1 MSTAL
6 ASYRAVQGG
15 RATAEFWT
23 KRVEVAPIRT
33 WNAEIPESPD
43 QTEFLKRWFEFH
55 QGYRL
60 VKREDGSEE
69 RRAVLGEPWKDVAP
83 GELPRTLDELR
94 TGIREIPDDPSANL
108 QDWLQETM
116 PEPFESIE
124 DTLNALLEESDSD
137 AEDSRPSPEAGS
149 VVIVAE
155 PELDAESSPLIQRS
169 PRQPDVRQRAR
180 REVNSNQSGPRQ
192 LTVSSNEA
200 APPQTEQQARHEV
213 ARNRLEEARH
223 SRERAALAL
232 EEAESEV
239 QARQEEVRRIER
251 EQRTAENYTRV
262 FGTREEIERQGADY
276 ESPIGGMFN
285 RAWGRFREAEE
296 RRREGVPAPQ
306 GDPWSSAAPAHSNPT
321 STLTPPS
328 NSSLNTAPP
337 QSTATTR
344 YEPEFLTR
352 EINRISNEVLDDEMR
367 ELLVQRSI
375 LQSLRDRLDQIQ
387 SSPVQ
392 QELQDVPSQGLD
404 GGDRPESKT
413 DQEMTKTVD
422 CKVCYQQI
430 ADTAVLP
437 CGHMVMC
444 QWCADVHMP
453 THEHDRTA
461 LKTKKP
467 CPVCRKKV
475 NKRVKIFLA

>member
-1 MSTAL
+1 
-6 ASYRAVQGG
+6 
-15 RATAEFWT
+15 
-23 KRVEVAPIRT
+23 
-33 WNAEIPESPD
+33 
-43 QTEFLKRWFEFH
+43 
-55 QGYRL
+55 
-60 VKREDGSEE
+60 
-69 RRAVLGEPWKDVAP
+69 
-83 GELPRTLDELR
+83 
-94 TGIREIPDDPSANL
+94 
-108 QDWLQETM
+108 M

-137 AEDSRPSPEAGS
+137 AEDSRPSPEAES

-155 PELDAESSPLIQRS
+155 PELAAESSPLIQRS
-169 PRQPDVRQRAR
+169 PRQQEARQRSR
-180 REVNSNQSGPRQ
+180 REVNSNLSRLRQ
-192 LTVSSNEA
+192 LTEPSNEA
-200 APPQTEQQARHEV
+200 APPQNEQQARLEV

-251 EQRTAENYTRV
+251 ERRTAENYTRV

-321 STLTPPS
+321 SALTPPS
-328 NSSLNTAPP
+328 NPSPNTVPP

-387 SSPVQ
+387 GSPVQ

-404 GGDRPESKT
+404 AGDRPESKT

-467 CPVCRKKV
+467 CPLCRKKV